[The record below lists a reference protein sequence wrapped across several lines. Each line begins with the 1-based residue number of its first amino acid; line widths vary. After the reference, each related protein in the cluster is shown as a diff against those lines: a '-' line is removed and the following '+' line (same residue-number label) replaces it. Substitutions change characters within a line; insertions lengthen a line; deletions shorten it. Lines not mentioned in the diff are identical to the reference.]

1 MRLSRL
7 VTNEGLR
14 RKIAAWCEENSVELK
29 SAKLESDTEQ
39 QEEEEEEEEDNN
51 ERLCILIHLTEADL
65 QQAPKSVSSTR
76 GMLRRFLVRKSRRG
90 QQ

>member
-39 QEEEEEEEEDNN
+39 EEEEDN
-51 ERLCILIHLTEADL
+51 ERLVILIHLTEADL
-65 QQAPKSVSSTR
+65 QQAPKSASSNK